1 MQILTAS
8 WVVPVSA
15 PPLAGGRVAVDEGK
29 VAWVGRAGDPGEP
42 EGTVVDLGAGV
53 LLPGLVNAHTH
64 VELSYLAGAV
74 ERGGGFVRWVESVV
88 ERRVKADD
96 KEVRAG
102 ARRGISQIESSGTVA
117 IGDVSNTLKHLDL
130 LESSTLQAVV
140 FHELLSWDPMKAP
153 LLLGS
158 ADKVVEL
165 ATRQDHM
172 RIAVRPAAH
181 APHSVSPRLLAG
193 LVKRGGP
200 AAIHLAE
207 SREES
212 QFLATGDGEWP
223 AFLARRGAGNVS
235 FTAPN
240 LSPVRYLDSVGAL
253 KEGLVAAHCVH
264 VDEGDRAL
272 LAERGVYAVVCPR
285 SNENLGVGRADVPAL
300 LKAGVK
306 LALGTDSLAS
316 VDTLDLLAEAAAVQR
331 AFPELDPAVIVHMAT
346 AGGAAALGFA
356 DLGAIE
362 PGRRAALAF
371 AAGADVRE
379 PLAFLTS
386 GQAQAH
392 PVAEHA

>member
-15 PPLAGGRVAVDEGK
+15 PPLAGGRVAVDEGR

-42 EGTVVDLGAGV
+42 QGTVVDLGAGV

-64 VELSYLAGAV
+64 IELSYLAGQV
-74 ERGGGFVRWVESVV
+74 DRTQGFVRWVETVV
-88 ERRVKADD
+88 EQRVKADQ

-102 ARRGISQIESSGTVA
+102 ARRGISQIESTGTVA
-117 IGDVSNTLKHLDL
+117 VGDVSNQLKHLDL
-130 LESSTLQAVV
+130 LEASSLQAVV
-140 FHELLSWDPMKAP
+140 FHELLSWDPFKAAM
-153 LLLGS
+153 LLGS
-158 ADKVVEL
+158 SDKVVEL
-165 ATRQDHM
+165 SQREHM
-172 RIAVRPAAH
+172 RLQVRAAAH
-181 APHSVSPRLLAG
+181 APHSVSPKLLEG

-207 SREES
+207 SREET

-223 AFLARRGAGNVS
+223 AFLARRGAGKVR

-240 LSPVRYLDSVGAL
+240 TSPVRYLEDAGAL

-264 VDEGDRAL
+264 VDEADREL
-272 LAERGVYAVVCPR
+272 LASRGVYAVICPR
-285 SNENLGVGRADVPAL
+285 SNQSLGVGQADVPAL

-316 VDTLDLLAEAAAVQR
+316 VDTLDVLAEAATLQR
-331 AFPELDPAVIVHMAT
+331 SFPDLDPATIVHMAT

-362 PGRRAALAF
+362 PGRRALLAF
-371 AAGADVRE
+371 APGQDVRE

-386 GQAQAH
+386 GHAQAR
-392 PVAEHA
+392 PVPETA